1 MELYEAFISSV
12 PAHLRVTMAVR
23 GRYQAY
29 VETEGGAGLASLPLP
44 GKKPYGDAAVC
55 TDWLG
60 KPLRDLA
67 AQLGSDDMA
76 LSALGCAAVRRAGQ
90 IIEELLPDVRM
101 LPALAAALGAGQYPV
116 KTPGHGTMNCMAKW
130 LDAEKQTAPI
140 WLAFDF
146 D

>member
-76 LSALGCAAVRRAGQ
+76 LSALGCAAVNAWFNRR
-90 IIEELLPDVRM
+90 ESMD
-101 LPALAAALGAGQYPV
+101 ALGVTLYPPEIDEGDVFRTLEPECAGKLV
-116 KTPGHGTMNCMAKW
+116 STIGHFRGG
-130 LDAEKQTAPI
+130 EK
-140 WLAFDF
+140 LAGMRELRV
-146 D
+146 